1 MPTSSVVE
9 RILLIEGQEGAWVPK
24 SAYCKQ
30 GDKIWFAWGG
40 DNAPLIES
48 IDNAGMTIVE
58 SIDEMDMVER
68 DIGGGRKVKLP
79 KDGVWV
85 VEGPAQ
91 KSDERN
97 ANNRYYP
104 REIWEKFI
112 ADPNSS
118 AQTAI
123 RERAMLGHLEHPKD
137 GRTDG
142 NEGAMLVIE
151 STLNAKSGVVNCK
164 FELLDT
170 PKGLILQEYTRK
182 GVKWGVSS
190 RGNGTVNEKG
200 RVSPDDYVL
209 ETWDAVMRPSV
220 AGSNPRVAEDDS
232 EAATASR
239 TSVTEDAGSASVALG
254 EEAKRRVMTVVNL
267 CEQSIDD
274 MNPSERQ
281 DLSAHLLKAM
291 RSLREHMTDPHPE
304 VQAAVARAF
313 WKVAA
318 IQETGT
324 QTVDEII
331 EGACRE
337 AVGEGDFGS
346 IPDSYASVIETLQRQ
361 LESTSTEAEDLRDQL
376 GVAESRCLTANW
388 RVQELSEQLRE
399 ADDAHALTSTRVEM
413 AEHLLAERSTRVAS
427 GPVLDAVDEA
437 VEQVAELEPFR
448 SILERCE
455 TEDEVFELAETLLP
469 LAMKPSKIEED
480 VVEPA
485 DEPVV
490 ELDEEEEDHSRPSL
504 PRGAVV
510 SESDIKGAEEPA
522 RPKSR
527 GVKLAEAALGVAKKT
542 RS

>member
-9 RILLIEGQEGAWVPK
+9 RILLQEGQEGAWIPK

-30 GDKIWFAWGG
+30 GDKVWFAWGN

-58 SIDEMDMVER
+58 SIDEMEMVER

-112 ADPNSS
+112 ADQNSS
-118 AQTAI
+118 AQIAI

-151 STLNAKSGVVNCK
+151 STLAKTGVVNCK

-220 AGSNPRVAEDDS
+220 AGSNPRVAEG
-232 EAATASR
+232 EPEVTTASR
-239 TSVTEDAGSASVALG
+239 TSVTEDTGSAGAALG
-254 EEAKRRVMTVVNL
+254 EEAKRRVTTVVNL

-291 RSLREHMTDPHPE
+291 RSLREHMTNPHPE

-346 IPDSYASVIETLQRQ
+346 VPDSYASVIETLQRQ
-361 LESTSTEAEDLRDQL
+361 LESTSGEAEDLRDQL

-399 ADDAHALTSTRVEM
+399 ADETHEQLRTRADM

-455 TEDEVFELAETLLP
+455 TDAEVFELAETLLP

-485 DEPVV
+485 DEPAV
-490 ELDEEEEDHSRPSL
+490 ELDEEEEDQSRPSL

-510 SESDIKGAEEPA
+510 SESDIEGVKEPA

-527 GVKLAEAALGVAKKT
+527 GVKLAEAAIAQQK